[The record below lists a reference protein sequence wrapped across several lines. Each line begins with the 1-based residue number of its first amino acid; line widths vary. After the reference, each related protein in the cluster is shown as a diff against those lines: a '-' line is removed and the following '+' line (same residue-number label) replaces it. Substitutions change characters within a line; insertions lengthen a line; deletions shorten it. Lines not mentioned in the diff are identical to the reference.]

1 MLQVYVDT
9 SVLAYAIGGPHPER
23 EACRSVVAAVPSG
36 GVELHANVEVIQE
49 LLFHRMR
56 RIDVLRAAKQAQ
68 AAAAACVLHS
78 FDARVLDLSI
88 DLVLTVPG
96 LRGRDAVHAATALH
110 HGLTTV
116 VSTDAAF
123 DAVPGLTRAT
133 PADLAA
139 QLAG

>member
-1 MLQVYVDT
+1 MPQVYVDT

-23 EACRSVVAAVPSG
+23 EACRAVVAAVPRG
-36 GVELHANVEVIQE
+36 GVELHASVEVIQE

-56 RIDVLRAAKQAQ
+56 RIDVVTAAGQAR
-68 AAAAACVLHS
+68 AAAAACVMHP

-110 HGLTTV
+110 HGLATV

-123 DAVPGLTRAT
+123 ALVPGLTRVT
-133 PADLAA
+133 PADFAA
-139 QLAG
+139 HLAG